1 MGNRAQAMSMK
12 YAILGLVVLAAA
24 ASAQTYA
31 SSSSYTSGY
40 ASATTSGAVTITQ
53 QVTLSIT
60 AAQYTGNVKTVM
72 ETAYGIALGIYT
84 TTGTA
89 GFKTGCSV
97 SSSAARL
104 TTTVLNNAVASA
116 KTALGSAY
124 SSVTVSVTGVSAPAI
139 SGATTSGASQLS
151 LSLAGLAV
159 MVMAMRH

>member
-1 MGNRAQAMSMK
+1 MGKHSSHRMSMK

-60 AAQYTGNVKTVM
+60 AAQYTGNTKTLM

-97 SSSAARL
+97 LLCRSPLRNRHL
-104 TTTVLNNAVASA
+104 RGHCFRHGVCRCAVCC
-116 KTALGSAY
+116 
-124 SSVTVSVTGVSAPAI
+124 
-139 SGATTSGASQLS
+139 
-151 LSLAGLAV
+151 
-159 MVMAMRH
+159 H

>member
-31 SSSSYTSGY
+31 SSSSYTSGD

-97 SSSAARL
+97 SSSAARRSA
-104 TTTVLNNAVASA
+104 TVTFVATA

-124 SSVTVSVTGVSAPAI
+124 SSVTVSVTGVSAPC
-139 SGATTSGASQLS
+139 
-151 LSLAGLAV
+151 
-159 MVMAMRH
+159 